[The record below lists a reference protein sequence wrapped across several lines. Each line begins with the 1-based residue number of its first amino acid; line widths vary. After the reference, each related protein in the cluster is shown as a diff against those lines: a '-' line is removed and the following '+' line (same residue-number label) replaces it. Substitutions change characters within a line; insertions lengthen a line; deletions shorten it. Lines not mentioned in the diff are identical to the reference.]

1 MKGLFLGLTVI
12 SFSFLLWFFK
22 IINNM
27 DFWILF
33 SFGIIIQIVSII
45 IIYTETETMLVKIEN
60 KRKILTEREKILA
73 NLKTHKI
80 KGVTKC
86 GKGLIQGLVF
96 STEPINKELKEK
108 INKEMKKDEDFL
120 FPIHKKLK
128 SGIK

>member
-33 SFGIIIQIVSII
+33 SFGIIIQIMSII
-45 IIYTETETMLVKIEN
+45 IIYTETEAMLVKIEN
-60 KRKILTEREKILA
+60 KRKILTERDKILA

-80 KGVTKC
+80 C

-108 INKEMKKDEDFL
+108 INKEIKKDEDFL

>member
-33 SFGIIIQIVSII
+33 SFGIIIQIMSII
-45 IIYTETETMLVKIEN
+45 IIYTETEAMLVKIEN
-60 KRKILTEREKILA
+60 KRKILTERDKILA
-73 NLKTHKI
+73 NLKTQKI

>member
-33 SFGIIIQIVSII
+33 SFGIIIQIMSII
-45 IIYTETETMLVKIEN
+45 IIYTETEAMLVKIEN
-60 KRKILTEREKILA
+60 KRKILTERDKILA

>member
-33 SFGIIIQIVSII
+33 SFGIIIQIMSII
-45 IIYTETETMLVKIEN
+45 IIYTETEAMLVKIEN
-60 KRKILTEREKILA
+60 KRKILTERDKILA

-96 STEPINKELKEK
+96 STEPINKELKK
-108 INKEMKKDEDFL
+108 
-120 FPIHKKLK
+120 
-128 SGIK
+128 

>member
-33 SFGIIIQIVSII
+33 SFGIIIQIMSII
-45 IIYTETETMLVKIEN
+45 IIYTETEAMLVKIEN
-60 KRKILTEREKILA
+60 KRKILTERDKILA

-108 INKEMKKDEDFL
+108 INKEIKKDEDFL

>member
-1 MKGLFLGLTVI
+1 VKGLFLGLTVI

-33 SFGIIIQIVSII
+33 SFGIIIQIMSII
-45 IIYTETETMLVKIEN
+45 IIYTETEAMLVKIEN
-60 KRKILTEREKILA
+60 KRKILTERDKILA
-73 NLKTHKI
+73 NLKTQKI

>member
-27 DFWILF
+27 DFWVLF
-33 SFGIIIQIVSII
+33 SFGIIIQVMSII
-45 IIYTETETMLVKIEN
+45 IIYTETEAMLVKIEN
-60 KRKILTEREKILA
+60 KRKILTERDKILA
-73 NLKTHKI
+73 NLKAHKI